1 MTTRRVSNSSS
12 TVASAPISNVI
23 VPIAKEKSLKTKTKT
38 KNKDKDKGK
47 TNKAKAKDLIHE
59 SRNPVSIVLATYLE
73 ECCRFF
79 DIVEY
84 LSYESIRSLSCTN
97 HSICK
102 DISTSSASN
111 AIWKKILY
119 SNVIDEFRDYEI
131 NVEKEIRDSVES
143 FFGCRKVA
151 LAVRSNTCSSCGKYS
166 CHLNLLDCSRACLD
180 CFMCKDSGQH
190 GADSKSPFALCTVGY
205 AKIHYLLSD
214 SEISSNLFVW
224 NVDDDLKCHGLISSK
239 VKVVL
244 QNKAKALA
252 HVKFGGEEGLRAE
265 KTARAKKSETKWIE
279 KCEAAKKQGK
289 SAPKMPDQVQK
300 EKAKDKSD
308 HWNFVC
314 ANQKCHGLVLNAQRY
329 GYYWNIYGTKSLED
343 ISPKAATTMIVTDA
357 TDEELKSRY
366 AGYEITRYIHP
377 PPPPPPPSSSS
388 STAAAA
394 AASVVSTE
402 QTSVHENKGPSE
414 NMEEDAT
421 ATVNSSS
428 SSSSPSSSSS
438 AAAAAVSS
446 KSSLPKL
453 EVHDNLVH
461 AFIRSNDVGM
471 LVSII
476 VDKLCDL
483 RVMIKDAGHTDGPR
497 PVIREVEQINTIVIH
512 ERARVIG
519 TSNGLIRSNNV
530 IFWATGINGLK
541 FHFENL
547 RMEVFAETYEGN
559 NYIILFYY
567 IYFT

>member
-23 VPIAKEKSLKTKTKT
+23 VPIAKEKSLKTKTK
-38 KNKDKDKGK
+38 NKDKNK

-73 ECCRFF
+73 ECCRFS
-79 DIVEY
+79 DVVEY

-97 HSICK
+97 HSIYK

-111 AIWKKILY
+111 ATWKKILY
-119 SNVIDEFRDYEI
+119 SDVIDEFRDYEI
-131 NVEKEIRDSVES
+131 KVEKEIRDNVES

-151 LAVRSNTCSSCGKYS
+151 LAVRSNTCSSCGK
-166 CHLNLLDCSRACLD
+166 HAANLNLLDCSRACLD

-190 GADSKSPFALCTVGY
+190 GADSKSPFALCAVGY
-205 AKIHYLLSD
+205 AKTHYLLSD

-224 NVDDDLKCHGLISSK
+224 SVDDDLKCHGLISSK

-279 KCEAAKKQGK
+279 KCEAAKMQGK
-289 SAPKMPDQVQK
+289 SAPKMPSQVQK

-314 ANQKCHGLVLNAQRY
+314 ANQKVAKLLINAQRY

-343 ISPKAATTMIVTDA
+343 ISPKAYTTMIVTDA
-357 TDEELKSRY
+357 TDEELKLKY

-414 NMEEDAT
+414 SMEQNAGANT
-421 ATVNSSS
+421 SPSSS
-428 SSSSPSSSSS
+428 SSSSSS
-438 AAAAAVSS
+438 AAPTPLSLS
-446 KSSLPKL
+446 SSLPKL

-461 AFIRSNDVGM
+461 AFIRSNDVDNDVDM

-483 RVMIKDAGHTDGPR
+483 RVMIKDAGQVTNGPR
-497 PVIREVEQINTIVIH
+497 PVVREIEQINTIVIH

-519 TSNGLIRSNNV
+519 TSSGLIRSNNV
-530 IFWATGINGLK
+530 IFWATGIDGLK

-547 RMEVFAETYEGN
+547 RMETFAETFEGN
-559 NYIILFYY
+559 ISSS
-567 IYFT
+567 FTISISPNT